1 MLVEQLRV
9 EHERELRRWL
19 TSRDSDLAFHRQLR
33 DYFLAPTA
41 SFGVMALRNINGT
54 LQALAMFSRF
64 DGKAFVHR
72 YITDNPAAEEF
83 GMLLAQI
90 GLPCQIF
97 LSTDQVIAADPRWQ
111 LTLVVTPGY
120 VVDHPAYDGVFSRV
134 APRFAGH
141 VYETGE

>member
-1 MLVEQLRV
+1 MMIEQLRV

-19 TSRDSDLAFHRQLR
+19 MHRDSDLAMHRQLR

-41 SFGVMALRNINGT
+41 SFGVMAIRNAMGT

-72 YITDNPAAEEF
+72 YITDEPSAAEF
-83 GMLLAQI
+83 NLLLEQI
-90 GLPCQIF
+90 GRPCQIF
-97 LSTDQVIAADPRWQ
+97 LSTDQLMAADPTWQ
-111 LTLVVTPGY
+111 MVLAVTPGY

-134 APRFAGH
+134 APRFAGN